1 MIAAA
6 IIVLR
11 EVFEAAL
18 IVGIVLAATRGVPRR
33 GVWVAGGV
41 ALGLLGSCIVAG
53 FAERIAGA
61 LEGVG
66 QEIFNAGV
74 LLAATAMLVW
84 HNLWM
89 KSHGA
94 QLTREMKS
102 VGADVAS
109 GATPLSILLLVIS
122 LAVLREG
129 SEVVLFL
136 YGIAV
141 GGAGAGGMF
150 IGSLLGLAAGIAIG
164 AALYRGL
171 LRIPTGKLFS
181 VTSWLLLLLAAGM
194 AAQAAGYLVQAGK
207 LPALGDPVWDTSEL
221 LPVHGL
227 VGQVLHALVGYTDR
241 PSGMQLVFFVAVAGT
256 VGGLMTRGRNT
267 AVSGRAPALGAL
279 VLVLLVAVTT
289 MPQTARAAHVIYSPV
304 VEQGEIGIEYRGH
317 YDFDGSKQRDG
328 GQQHKL
334 EVEYVPTAYWSTALF
349 GEWEQEPGG
358 SLRGT
363 EIAWEN
369 IFQLTQ
375 QGKYWVDVG
384 LLAEYAHSLERGGDD
399 ALELGLLLEKE
410 LSRSVLTVNLLA
422 ERALASGAE
431 TELEYAMRWRY
442 RLDQRFEPGLE
453 IHGGFGEWENLGSL
467 ADHEHSAGPALFG
480 RTRRADGRAAFKY
493 EAALLIGLTHDAPDA
508 TLRLQL
514 EYEF

>member
-18 IVGIVLAATRGVPRR
+18 IVGIVMAATRGVPRR
-33 GVWVAGGV
+33 GLWVAGGIV
-41 ALGLLGSCIVAG
+41 LGLLGSCIVAV
-53 FAERIAGA
+53 FAERIASA

-66 QEIFNAGV
+66 QEVFNAGV

-102 VGADVAS
+102 VGADVAA

-141 GGAGAGGMF
+141 GGAGAGQMF
-150 IGSLLGLAAGIAIG
+150 IGSLLGLAAGVAIG
-164 AALYRGL
+164 TALYRGL
-171 LRIPTGKLFS
+171 LRIPTGRLFG

-207 LPALGDPVWDTSEL
+207 LPALVDPLWDTSSWLPAQGL
-221 LPVHGL
+221 L
-227 VGQVLHALVGYTDR
+227 GQVLHALVGYSDR
-241 PSGMQLVFFVAVAGT
+241 PSGMQVLFFAAV
-256 VGGLMTRGRNT
+256 VGIVGMLMVRSDSR
-267 AVSGRAPALGAL
+267 VLSRAPALGPL
-279 VLVLLVAVTT
+279 VLVLLVAAASI
-289 MPQTARAAHVIYSPV
+289 PQPARAAHVIYSPV

-334 EVEYVPTAYWSTALF
+334 EIEYVPTAYWSTALF

-369 IFQLTQ
+369 IFQLTP
-375 QGKYWVDVG
+375 QGRYWVDVG

-399 ALELGLLLEKE
+399 ALELGVLLEKE
-410 LSRSVLTVNLLA
+410 LSRSVLTMNLLA
-422 ERALASGAE
+422 ERALVSGTD

-442 RLDQRFEPGLE
+442 RLNQRIEPGIE
-453 IHGGFGEWENLGSL
+453 IHGGFGEWEHFGSL
-467 ADHEHSAGPALFG
+467 NDHEHSAGPAVFG

-493 EAALLIGLTHDAPDA
+493 EAALLIGLTHDSPDA